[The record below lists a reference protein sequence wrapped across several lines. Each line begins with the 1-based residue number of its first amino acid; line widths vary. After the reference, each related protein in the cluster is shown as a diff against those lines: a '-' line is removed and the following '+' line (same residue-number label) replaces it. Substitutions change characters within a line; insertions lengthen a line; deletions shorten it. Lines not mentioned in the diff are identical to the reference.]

1 MNFANTS
8 LFVGDLPKFCTENDL
23 EQLFVS
29 YGPILDLKI
38 KRNVNTGKTLSYGF
52 VTLSS
57 ERLASDAIKNLD
69 GAMFLGRK
77 LRIRWAMY
85 NAKQTHVAPSAAVS
99 LPSHHNS
106 AANTHHLAGNNVGNV
121 INSVY
126 VRFVTPK
133 VNCFSFCFF
142 PFFLIAFFFSFKVDH
157 YVTEEDLHGVFDPF
171 GCVLDVTIKESSVD
185 PVWLYSFS
193 ISVSYLSV
201 FLSFIVPFRLL
212 RFPPLLRLA
221 FESSKRLWFCSF

>member
-1 MNFANTS
+1 MNFVNTS
-8 LFVGDLPKFCTENDL
+8 LFVGDLPKFCSENDL

-57 ERLASDAIKNLD
+57 ERLASEALKNLD

-85 NAKQTHVAPSAAVS
+85 NAKQTSITPSSGAV
-99 LPSHHNS
+99 PSNHII
-106 AANTHHLAGNNVGNV
+106 AANNHHSSGSSGGSV

-126 VRFVTPK
+126 IRFVTPK
-133 VNCFSFCFF
+133 VNCF
-142 PFFLIAFFFSFKVDH
+142 FFFIPFSYFFSRTFKVDH

-185 PVWLYSFS
+185 SVRTRLISFS
-193 ISVSYLSV
+193 PILSAVCSLV
-201 FLSFIVPFRLL
+201 FLFFYLCLAFRLL
-212 RFPPLLRLA
+212 SPPLGSA
-221 FESSKRLWFCSF
+221 F